1 MNTAFTAQERKR
13 IKTAEI
19 VSFIIASILG
29 VIFHFVYN
37 WSGQIRILGF
47 FVPINESIWEHL
59 KLIFYPIII
68 VSLAEYWIGNIHSEN
83 FLCIKTRS
91 IWLGILSTVI
101 LFYTYSGVLGQ
112 VKDWVN
118 ILIYFIAMGMA
129 YCFSY
134 RRLAQL
140 KPAKSAPVLCIIGLT
155 VAAILFMIFSLYPPT
170 LGIFAEP

>member
-1 MNTAFTAQERKR
+1 MNTALTAQERKR

-37 WSGQIRILGF
+37 WTGQIRFIGF

-68 VSLAEYWIGNIHSEN
+68 VSLAEYYLGKIRSEK
-83 FLCIKTRS
+83 FLCIKARS
-91 IWLGILSTVI
+91 VWIGMLSTVV

-112 VKDWVN
+112 VIDWIN
-118 ILIYFIAMGMA
+118 IVIYFIAMGIA

-134 RRLAQL
+134 SRLTQQ
-140 KPAKSAPVLCIIGLT
+140 KPIKDTPVICILSLT
-155 VAAILFMIFSLYPPT
+155 VIAILFMLFSLYPPS
-170 LGIFAEP
+170 LGIFTVP

>member
-1 MNTAFTAQERKR
+1 MNTAFTAQERKQ

-47 FVPINESIWEHL
+47 FVPVNESIWEHL

-68 VSLAEYWIGNIHSEN
+68 VSLAEYWIGNIRSEN

-91 IWLGILSTVI
+91 IWVGMLSTVI

-112 VKDWVN
+112 VKDWIN

-140 KPAKSAPVLCIIGLT
+140 KPTKSTPVLCIISLT
-155 VAAILFMIFSLYPPT
+155 VVAILFKIFSLYPPT